1 MGSGYKV
8 FTSGAVLTASD
19 LNNFC
24 QEQTVMYFAN
34 TTARDTAITAPED
47 GMTVY
52 IGSNDANE
60 GLYTYN
66 GSAWRKGPGWNAP
79 WGMQLFAVDT
89 VSTRDFTGTAIT
101 IPNITGSVSVVAN
114 RYYRCTFHCRFLN
127 TSASAGNFFNIRAGG
142 AIVASGI
149 QPNFS
154 TTGDQS
160 LALVGMFKST
170 STGALTFD
178 VTANCSP
185 GTLKIYGGN
194 TPTFLS
200 VEDCGPY
207 GAPA

>member
-1 MGSGYKV
+1 MGSGFKN
-8 FTSGAVLTASD
+8 FTATVLTASD
-19 LNNFC
+19 VNNYLM
-24 QEQTVMYFAN
+24 EQSVMSFAS
-34 TTARDTAITAPED
+34 TGARDTQVTAPED
-47 GMTVY
+47 GMVAY
-52 IGSNDANE
+52 IRSNDSSE

-66 GSAWRKGPGWNAP
+66 GTTWRKGPGWNAP
-79 WGMQLFAVDT
+79 WGVQLFAVDT
-89 VSTRDFTGTAIT
+89 VSTRDFTATPAT
-101 IPNITGSVSVVAN
+101 IPNITGSVPVVAN

-142 AIVASGI
+142 ASVASGI

-160 LALVGMFKST
+160 LAIVGMFRST

-207 GAPA
+207 GAPV